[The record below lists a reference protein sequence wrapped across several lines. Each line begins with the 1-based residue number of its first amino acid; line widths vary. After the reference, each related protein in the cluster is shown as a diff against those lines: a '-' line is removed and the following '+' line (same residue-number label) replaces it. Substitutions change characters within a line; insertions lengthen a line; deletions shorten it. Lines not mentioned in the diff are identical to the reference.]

1 MKLALI
7 QMRTE
12 SVSEHRSTATR
23 IEDLI
28 RKACESSPDL
38 IALPE
43 CAYPS
48 YMLYSDPEAWQAA
61 QAGTDDL
68 LVRVR
73 QLAKEFNVYIVMGVA
88 LNEGDALYNAAVVW
102 DRQGRE
108 LCRARKSNLWHFD
121 GKWFEA
127 GQTSEVFD
135 TEFGPVGVMVCAD
148 GRIPEIA
155 GMLRAKGAKLIVDTV
170 NLVAAAATPEQL
182 SNQQY
187 EFILPARAKE
197 NGVFIA
203 VADKCGVEEDIVT
216 CLGRSFVTDPE
227 GAIIAE
233 CSPDKEEILFVEIDL
248 SDCKDIPEKRP
259 ALYEA
264 MVEPTEELPVTRDIR
279 ASYRMDEL
287 NLFTLLVRY
296 QYGSREEYIE
306 KALRYIRNGQI
317 ASAEL
322 IVLPELEEEY
332 RLDDAL
338 TETVSKALEGK
349 TVAALAGR
357 IDTEQGPARV
367 VRFLTSQGPLGT
379 LQSTHC
385 AGVVNADS
393 IDVLSLTPAIKIAV
407 LFDEEAEIPEI
418 SRTAMLKGA
427 DILLCCDGSSAPMR
441 IKTLKTRAAENS
453 VFVIRSAAAR
463 GVDTSAIYN
472 PAGGQILTT
481 LTSGEHAAAG
491 YINTA
496 LSKSKSIVPGTH
508 IVHGRIPSFY
518 KKERNHEQ

>member
-12 SVSEHRSTATR
+12 PVSQHRTTAVR
-23 IEDLI
+23 IVELI
-28 RKACESSPDL
+28 RKAGEGRPDL
-38 IALPE
+38 IVLPE

-48 YMLYSDPEAWQAA
+48 YMLYSDPDAWKSA
-61 QAGTDDL
+61 QANTEDL
-68 LVRVR
+68 LVRVGR
-73 QLAKEFNVYIVMGVA
+73 LAAEYSMYIVMGIA
-88 LNEGDALYNAAVVW
+88 LTEGDALYNAAVVW
-102 DRQGRE
+102 DREGRE
-108 LCRARKSNLWHFD
+108 IGRARKSNLWHFD
-121 GKWFEA
+121 GKWFDA
-127 GQTSEVFD
+127 GQTSEVYD
-135 TEFGPVGVMVCAD
+135 TEFGPMGVMVCAD

-155 GMLRAKGAKLIVDTV
+155 GMLRAKGAKLIVDPV

-203 VADKCGVEEDIVT
+203 VADKCGVEEDMVT

-227 GAIIAE
+227 GKILAE
-233 CSPDKEEILFVEIDL
+233 CSPDKEEILFVDIDL
-248 SDCKDIPEKRP
+248 SECKEIPEKRP

-264 MVEPTEELPVTRDIR
+264 VVTPTEELPVTRDIQ
-279 ASYRMDEL
+279 AAYTMDEL
-287 NLFTLLVRY
+287 NLYTLLVRY
-296 QYGSREEYIE
+296 SYASKEEYIE
-306 KALRYIRNGQI
+306 KAMRYLRNGQI
-317 ASAEL
+317 ASADL
-322 IVLPELEEEY
+322 IVLPELEEEF

-338 TETVSKALEGK
+338 TETVSKALEGD

-357 IDTEQGPARV
+357 IDTGKGPARV
-367 VRFLTSQGPLGT
+367 VRFLTSKGLLGA

-385 AGVVNADS
+385 AGVQNADS
-393 IDVLSLTPAIKIAV
+393 IDVLSLTPSIKIAA

-418 SRTAMLKGA
+418 ARTAMLKGA
-427 DILLCCDGSSAPMR
+427 DILLCCDGSSNPMR
-441 IKTLKTRAAENS
+441 IRTLKTRAAENS
-453 VFVIRSAAAR
+453 VFVIRSAAAP

-472 PAGGQILTT
+472 PAGGQTLTT

-491 YINTA
+491 YIHTA

>member
-155 GMLRAKGAKLIVDTV
+155 GMLRAKGAKLIVD
-170 NLVAAAATPEQL
+170 
-182 SNQQY
+182 
-187 EFILPARAKE
+187 
-197 NGVFIA
+197 
-203 VADKCGVEEDIVT
+203 
-216 CLGRSFVTDPE
+216 
-227 GAIIAE
+227 
-233 CSPDKEEILFVEIDL
+233 
-248 SDCKDIPEKRP
+248 
-259 ALYEA
+259 
-264 MVEPTEELPVTRDIR
+264 
-279 ASYRMDEL
+279 
-287 NLFTLLVRY
+287 
-296 QYGSREEYIE
+296 
-306 KALRYIRNGQI
+306 
-317 ASAEL
+317 
-322 IVLPELEEEY
+322 
-332 RLDDAL
+332 
-338 TETVSKALEGK
+338 
-349 TVAALAGR
+349 
-357 IDTEQGPARV
+357 
-367 VRFLTSQGPLGT
+367 
-379 LQSTHC
+379 
-385 AGVVNADS
+385 
-393 IDVLSLTPAIKIAV
+393 
-407 LFDEEAEIPEI
+407 
-418 SRTAMLKGA
+418 
-427 DILLCCDGSSAPMR
+427 
-441 IKTLKTRAAENS
+441 
-453 VFVIRSAAAR
+453 
-463 GVDTSAIYN
+463 
-472 PAGGQILTT
+472 
-481 LTSGEHAAAG
+481 
-491 YINTA
+491 
-496 LSKSKSIVPGTH
+496 
-508 IVHGRIPSFY
+508 
-518 KKERNHEQ
+518 HE

>member
-7 QMRTE
+7 QMHTEPVSQHRT
-12 SVSEHRSTATR
+12 TAMR
-23 IEDLI
+23 IGDLI
-28 RKACESSPDL
+28 RKASEGRPDL
-38 IALPE
+38 IVLPE

-48 YMLYSDPEAWQAA
+48 YMLYSDPEAWKAA
-61 QAGTDDL
+61 QANTDDL
-68 LVRVR
+68 LAQVG
-73 QLAKEFNVYIVMGVA
+73 QLAAEHNVYIVMGIA
-88 LNEGDALYNAAVVW
+88 LQEGEVLYNAAVVW
-102 DRQGRE
+102 DREGRE
-108 LCRARKSNLWHFD
+108 INRARKSNLWHFD
-121 GKWFEA
+121 EKWFDA

-135 TEFGPVGVMVCAD
+135 TEFGPMGVMICAD

-155 GMLRAKGAKLIVDTV
+155 GMLRAKGARLIVDPV

-203 VADKCGVEEDIVT
+203 AANKCGVEEGIVT

-227 GAIIAE
+227 GKILAE
-233 CSPDKEEILFVEIDL
+233 CSPDKEEILFAEIDL
-248 SDCKDIPEKRP
+248 SEYKEIPEKRP

-264 MVEPTEELPVTRDIR
+264 MVTPTEELPITRDIQ
-279 ASYRMDEL
+279 AAYTMDEL

-296 QYGSREEYIE
+296 AYESKDEYIE
-306 KALRYIRNGQI
+306 KALRYLRNGQI

-322 IVLPELEEEY
+322 IVLPELDEAY

-338 TETVSKALEGK
+338 TETVSKALEGN

-357 IDTEQGPARV
+357 IDTGKGPARV
-367 VRFLTSQGPLGT
+367 VRFLTRNGQLGA

-385 AGVVNADS
+385 AGVQNADS
-393 IDVLSLTPAIKIAV
+393 IDVLSLTPSIKIAA

-427 DILLCCDGSSAPMR
+427 DILLCYDGSSTPMR

-453 VFVIRSAAAR
+453 IFVIRSAAAR
-463 GVDTSAIYN
+463 GVDTGAIYN

-481 LTSGEHAAAG
+481 LTSEEHAAAG

-496 LSKSKSIVPGTH
+496 LSKFKSIVPGTH